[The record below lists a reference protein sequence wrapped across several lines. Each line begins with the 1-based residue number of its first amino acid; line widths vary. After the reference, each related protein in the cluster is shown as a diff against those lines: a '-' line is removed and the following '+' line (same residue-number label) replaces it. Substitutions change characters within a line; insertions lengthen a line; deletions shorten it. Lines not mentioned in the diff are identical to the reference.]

1 MSVLREKVVCII
13 IALMLG
19 GILSFL
25 NVPAGWLMGG
35 LLTGIGYGLFIKR
48 LAFEGWP
55 FRIVLAV
62 VGVNIGFMM
71 QTELFQLISQYF
83 IPLLLSLTFTL
94 AAGVGIGWLM
104 NHWTN
109 LDPLTAYFC
118 CVPGG
123 ASEVIALS
131 GDYGADNRV
140 VAAFHTARI
149 TFFVLT
155 IPFLAGFFYPDELQG
170 RTSGFSLEEIEL
182 SVLAGL
188 LAAIL
193 ITIFLFR
200 LWKVPAGTLFY
211 GIFTGFII
219 SEWVLTG
226 TTVLPSYVGGI
237 GQALIGVMV
246 GIRFDR
252 PTFLK
257 LKDIGKPSAVLLG
270 IYFLFSLTLAA
281 LFEWMTGLPY
291 MTSLLSTVP
300 AGAAEMSSTAMALH
314 LEPTLVASL
323 HIIRVVALFLFLP
336 FFINILKRAAERHG
350 N

>member
-1 MSVLREKVVCII
+1 MLREKII
-13 IALMLG
+13 CVGAALLLG
-19 GILSFL
+19 CILSFL
-25 NVPAGWLMGG
+25 HIPAGWLLGG
-35 LLTGIGYGLFIKR
+35 LLTGIGYGLFLKR

-55 FRIVLAV
+55 FRIVLAL
-62 VGVNIGFMM
+62 VGVNVGFMM
-71 QTELFQLISQYF
+71 QTEIFQLIGQYF
-83 IPLLLSLTFTL
+83 VPLLLSLTLTL

-155 IPFLAGFFYPDELQG
+155 IPFLAGFFYPDELQAK
-170 RTSGFSLEEIEL
+170 SAGFALEGMEL

-188 LAAIL
+188 LSAIL
-193 ITIFLFR
+193 VTILLFR

-219 SEWVLTG
+219 SEWVMSG
-226 TTVLPSYVGGI
+226 SASLPSYIGGI

-252 PTFLK
+252 PTFFK
-257 LKDIGKPSAVLLG
+257 LKDIGKPSAILLA
-270 IYFLFSLTLAA
+270 IYFLFSLTLAFI
-281 LFEWMTGLPY
+281 FEWMTGLPY

-323 HIIRVVALFLFLP
+323 HIIRVIALFLFLP
-336 FFINILKRAAERHG
+336 FFINLIKRAAEQG